1 MAKTSVTPNQLTTL
15 RLATGLGAA
24 AVYGIGEAHWDYLAS
39 GLFAVSLI
47 LDRADGI
54 LARLSGKTSRF
65 GHIYDLI
72 ADSACNA
79 LVFVGIGF
87 SLRHGDLGGLG
98 IPLGVIAGAAVLLV
112 LLSVVRIE
120 EQKGQ
125 GAAEIGNSFGFDPDD
140 AMLFVPVAVL
150 VGWSEGLILA
160 ASIGASLFAAVFILF
175 HRRTL
180 FTRAS

>member
-1 MAKTSVTPNQLTTL
+1 
-15 RLATGLGAA
+15 
-24 AVYGIGEAHWDYLAS
+24 
-39 GLFAVSLI
+39 
-47 LDRADGI
+47 
-54 LARLSGKTSRF
+54 
-65 GHIYDLI
+65 
-72 ADSACNA
+72 
-79 LVFVGIGF
+79 
-87 SLRHGDLGGLG
+87 
-98 IPLGVIAGAAVLLV
+98 
-112 LLSVVRIE
+112 VVRIE

>member
-1 MAKTSVTPNQLTTL
+1 VL
-15 RLATGLGAA
+15 
-24 AVYGIGEAHWDYLAS
+24 
-39 GLFAVSLI
+39 SLI

-54 LARLSGKTSRF
+54 LARLTGKTSKF

-72 ADSACNA
+72 ADSASNA

-87 SLRHGDLGGLG
+87 GLRLGSLGGWA

-112 LLSVVRIE
+112 LLTVVRIE
-120 EQKGQ
+120 DQKGQ

-140 AMLFVPVAVL
+140 AVLFVPAAVL
-150 VGWSEGLILA
+150 LGWNEGLILA
-160 ASIGASLFAAVFILF
+160 ASIGASLFAVIFILF

-180 FTRAS
+180 FTRV

>member
-1 MAKTSVTPNQLTTL
+1 M
-15 RLATGLGAA
+15 TGLGAA

-39 GLFAVSLI
+39 GLFVLSMF

-72 ADSACNA
+72 ADSASNA
-79 LVFVGIGF
+79 LVFVGLGF
-87 SLRHGDLGGLG
+87 GLRHGNLGGLA
-98 IPLGVIAGAAVLLV
+98 IPLGIVAGAAVLLV

-140 AMLFVPVAVL
+140 AMLFVPLAVL
-150 VGWSEGLILA
+150 AGWSEGLILA

-175 HRRTL
+175 HRRTI
-180 FTRAS
+180 FTKA

>member
-1 MAKTSVTPNQLTTL
+1 VL
-15 RLATGLGAA
+15 
-24 AVYGIGEAHWDYLAS
+24 
-39 GLFAVSLI
+39 SLI

-54 LARLSGKTSRF
+54 LARLTGKTSKF

-72 ADSACNA
+72 ADSASNA

-87 SLRHGDLGGLG
+87 GLRLGSLGGWA

-112 LLSVVRIE
+112 LLTVVRIE
-120 EQKGQ
+120 DQKGQ

-140 AMLFVPVAVL
+140 AMLFVPAAVL
-150 VGWSEGLILA
+150 LGWNEGLILA
-160 ASIGASLFAAVFILF
+160 ASIGASLFAVIFILF

-180 FTRAS
+180 FTRV